1 MIIRQIEKKDLES
14 VWELLN
20 QLMFVDTSRT
30 DLDLAWKKFRN
41 HGIVVEYKDKIIG
54 FGCLVVEYKIR
65 GYTSGHIEDVVI
77 DEEWRGYG
85 VGEKLIRALCEK
97 AEEQNCY
104 RVSLFCREELIPF
117 YNKNGFE
124 VNNVVM
130 KKFFNQ

>member
-1 MIIRQIEKKDLES
+1 MIIRQIEYKDIES

-30 DLDLAWKKFRN
+30 DSELAWKKFRN
-41 HGIVVEYKDKIIG
+41 HGLVVEYKDKIIG

-77 DEEWRGYG
+77 DEEWRGSG
-85 VGEKLIRALCEK
+85 IGEKLIRALCEK

-130 KKFFNQ
+130 KRFFNQ

>member
-1 MIIRQIEKKDLES
+1 
-14 VWELLN
+14 
-20 QLMFVDTSRT
+20 MFVDTSRT
-30 DLDLAWKKFRN
+30 DSELAWKKFRN
-41 HGIVVEYKDKIIG
+41 HGLVVEYEDKDNGANNKIIG

-77 DEEWRGYG
+77 DEEWRGSG
-85 VGEKLIRALCEK
+85 IGEKLIRALCEK

>member
-1 MIIRQIEKKDLES
+1 MIIRQIEKKDLKS

-54 FGCLVVEYKIR
+54 FGFLVVEYKIR

-77 DEEWRGYG
+77 DEEWRGFG

>member
-1 MIIRQIEKKDLES
+1 MIIRQIEKKDIETI
-14 VWELLN
+14 WELLN

-30 DLDLAWKKFRN
+30 DLELAWKKFNN
-41 HGIVVEYKDKIIG
+41 HGMVVEVDDKIVG

-77 DEEWRGYG
+77 DEEWRGCG
-85 VGEKLIRALCEK
+85 VGVKLIKALCEK
-97 AEEQNCY
+97 AEEYQCY
-104 RVSLFCREELIPF
+104 RVSLFCREELVPF

-124 VNNVVM
+124 INNVVM

>member
-1 MIIRQIEKKDLES
+1 MIIRQIEYKDIES

-30 DLDLAWKKFRN
+30 DSELAWKKFRN
-41 HGIVVEYKDKIIG
+41 HGLVVEYKDKIIG

-85 VGEKLIRALCEK
+85 VGEKLIKALCEK

-130 KKFFNQ
+130 KRFFNQ

>member
-1 MIIRQIEKKDLES
+1 MIIRQIEYKDIES

-20 QLMFVDTSRT
+20 QLMFVDTSLIDT
-30 DLDLAWKKFRN
+30 ELAWKKFNN
-41 HGIVVEYKDKIIG
+41 HGIVVEVDDKIVG

-77 DEEWRGYG
+77 DEEWRGKG
-85 VGEKLIRALCEK
+85 VGEKLVKALCDK
-97 AEEQNCY
+97 AEEHNCY
-104 RVSLFCREELIPF
+104 RVSLFCRKELVSF